1 MRTSNRSDWA
11 ETLLVIQETFM
22 IFPALTLL
30 PSWFIPSRSRSGVSF
45 FFRGGHFSDIIYGT
59 RGRKRARG
67 EIKY

>member
-1 MRTSNRSDWA
+1 
-11 ETLLVIQETFM
+11 M

-59 RGRKRARG
+59 RRQKRARG